1 MVVPAFFLGN
11 SFVVTEKKRLR
22 SCALGI
28 HCVTAKGTRPLPPTA
43 LLSALSCQHPF
54 PTRHPRGFHPLNPHQ
69 HRTAIQRGLGSRLFV
84 PRPHSVGCRVCSL
97 RSHTRHPP
105 SSASAPF
112 SRSRAPVS
120 EQRKT
125 ATVAT
130 VAFTGT
136 KGLSTLS
143 PRFRHRDA

>member
-11 SFVVTEKKRLR
+11 SFVVAEKKRLR
-22 SCALGI
+22 SCVPCI
-28 HCVTAKGTRPLPPTA
+28 HFVPARDTRPLPPTTPCLFMPA
-43 LLSALSCQHPF
+43 PTF
-54 PTRHPRGFHPLNPHQ
+54 PTHHPRGFHPQNPHQ
-69 HRTAIQRGLGSRLFV
+69 HRTALQRWLGSRHFV

-130 VAFTGT
+130 VAFIGT
-136 KGLSTLS
+136 KGLSTIS
-143 PRFRHRDA
+143 PCFRHHDA

>member
-1 MVVPAFFLGN
+1 MVPAFFLGN
-11 SFVVTEKKRLR
+11 SFVVSEEKRLR
-22 SCALGI
+22 SCVPGI
-28 HCVTAKGTRPLPPTA
+28 HFVPARDTRPLPPTA
-43 LLSALSCQHPF
+43 LFSALSCQHHF
-54 PTRHPRGFHPLNPHQ
+54 SHPPPSGVAPLNPHQ
-69 HRTAIQRGLGSRLFV
+69 LRTALHRGLGSRLFV

-120 EQRKT
+120 AQTKN

-130 VAFTGT
+130 VAFIGT
-136 KGLSTLS
+136 KGFSSFS
-143 PRFRHRDA
+143 PRFRHDDS

>member
-1 MVVPAFFLGN
+1 MVVPAFSLGN
-11 SFVVTEKKRLR
+11 SFVVTQGKRLR
-22 SCALGI
+22 SCDRSMLIDHAP
-28 HCVTAKGTRPLPPTA
+28 VTRPLPPTTPCLFMPA
-43 LLSALSCQHPF
+43 PTF
-54 PTRHPRGFHPLNPHQ
+54 PTHHPRGFHPQNPHQ
-69 HRTAIQRGLGSRLFV
+69 HRTALQRGLGSRLFV

-143 PRFRHRDA
+143 PRFRHQDA